1 MKSSHDEFCPV
12 KLPSRRTNLHYYNLL
27 KVRKVDRT
35 IPMALGDDSA
45 TRTAKVL
52 SLPTRAAILSLLL
65 RTGPKTVKEISDA
78 FQIHPNVAR
87 AHLDLMVDAGFL
99 ATETRRRNKGRPAK
113 VYFTWEGEAGAL
125 EEAGIDVPDTPGAP
139 EAVNDLEVELR
150 ILERTL
156 SDAHAQLA
164 RIRELMDEA
173 KRSKPETAE

>member
-1 MKSSHDEFCPV
+1 
-12 KLPSRRTNLHYYNLL
+12 
-27 KVRKVDRT
+27 
-35 IPMALGDDSA
+35 MARLGDDSA

-87 AHLDLMVDAGFL
+87 AHLDLMVEAGFL
-99 ATETRRRNKGRPAK
+99 ATETRRRTKGRPAK

-125 EEAGIDVPDTPGAP
+125 AEAGVDVSGRVV
-139 EAVNDLEVELR
+139 EEVNDLEVEIR

-156 SDAHAQLA
+156 SEAQQQLS
-164 RIRELMDEA
+164 RIRELMEEAQSAKKFPDED
-173 KRSKPETAE
+173 R